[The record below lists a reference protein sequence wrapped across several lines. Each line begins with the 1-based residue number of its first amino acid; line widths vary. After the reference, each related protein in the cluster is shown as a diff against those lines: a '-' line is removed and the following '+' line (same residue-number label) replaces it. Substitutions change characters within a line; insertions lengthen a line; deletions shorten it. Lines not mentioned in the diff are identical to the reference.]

1 MKVIVRCCA
10 GLDVHK
16 DSVWACVLTV
26 DDDERVKKRVRSFG
40 TTTHELRNLLGF
52 LTAQGVTQV
61 AMESTGVY
69 WKPIWNVL
77 EEGRFELLLCNAHHL
92 KQVPGKKTDAK
103 DCEWIAHL
111 LQHGLLRGSFV
122 PSRGLRDLRDLT
134 RLRTTMTDEKSA
146 VANRLQKILE
156 DANIKLGSV
165 ASDVLSKSGRDMIL
179 ALIGGVEDPQ
189 AIAELARKRMR
200 GKIPQLRF
208 ALEGAVT
215 EHHRFMLRVL
225 YDQVLHLEQVLEQL
239 DQRIADL
246 VGTAPA
252 TPATAS
258 VNEPD
263 QTLPL
268 FPEDEGDPDGPKGQ
282 SEPSPLRVPHVEAPG
297 ADATAPVPSNVPP
310 PGPAGGVRSSCQGL
324 FPAAIALLDG
334 IPGVGQRT
342 AENILAEIG
351 DDMSRF
357 PTAGHLAS
365 WAGVC
370 PGNNKSAGKQTKRK
384 GKTTKGN
391 RFLKRALNQAAWGAI
406 RKKGTYFS
414 AQYRRIKGRRGPK
427 RAVVAVAHSLLVV
440 IWHMLS
446 TGESYRELG
455 DDYFDRTNSDRL
467 TAYHRRRLE
476 KLGYSVQLEP
486 KPVEADAAA

>member
-26 DDDERVKKRVRSFG
+26 DDQERVKKRVRSFG
-40 TTTHELRNLLGF
+40 TTTHELRNLLSF

-122 PSRGLRDLRDLT
+122 PSRGLRNLRDVT
-134 RLRTTMTDEKSA
+134 RLRAKVTGDKSTA
-146 VANRLQKILE
+146 ANRIQKVLE

-165 ASDVLSKSGRDMIL
+165 ASDVFSKSGRDMIQ
-179 ALIGGVEDPQ
+179 ALIRGATDPLE
-189 AIAELARKRMR
+189 IADLARRKMR
-200 GKIPQLRF
+200 GKLPELRF

-225 YDQVLHLEQVLEQL
+225 YDQYLEAERVLAQL
-239 DQRIADL
+239 DQRVADL
-246 VGTAPA
+246 VGVAP
-252 TPATAS
+252 PADL
-258 VNEPD
+258 VEEPD

-268 FPEDEGDPDGPKGQ
+268 FPEDDPGGTRGRAAKRPVRQAPDASSQTALAPSHGPP
-282 SEPSPLRVPHVEAPG
+282 SE
-297 ADATAPVPSNVPP
+297 
-310 PGPAGGVRSSCQGL
+310 PGPAGFRLCPSGPGL
-324 FPAAIALLDG
+324 FPAAVRLLDE
-334 IPGVGQRT
+334 IPGIGQRT

-365 WAGVC
+365 WAGLC

-391 RFLKRALNQAAWGAI
+391 RFLKRALHQAAWGAI

-414 AQYRRIKGRRGPK
+414 AQYRRLSSRRGKK
-427 RAVVAVAHSLLVV
+427 RAVVAVAHSILVV

-446 TGESYRELG
+446 TGEHYRELG
-455 DDYFDRTNSDRL
+455 DDYFDRINADRL

-476 KLGYSVQLEP
+476 KLGYSVQLQA
-486 KPVEADAAA
+486 KPVEADAADAA